1 VAIAERLRGWLRAS
15 GSRRPTERL
24 QAHESFFTWRRSYY
38 LKLALALAAAIS
50 LVYALHDPAEGPSGS
65 TWLGYGLG
73 TAGAGLIVWL
83 SWLGVRKRSFTTAR
97 GPIQGW
103 LSAHVYL
110 GLLLLLVGTLHTG
123 FQLGFN
129 IHTLAYL
136 LMVLVIV
143 SGIYGAVAY
152 GVLPARITLNRKGGE
167 LRTMLMEIDK
177 LNDVALSLADRIDPE
192 AHAVVVRSIA
202 KIRLGGSAW
211 EQLSGRY
218 RNVDDDG
225 GSLERFFALKK
236 QQFGEVVGAARAR
249 PQTPPPA
256 PSPPPQAASGGLRS
270 GTTMFVIDHLFD
282 RGNDKAA
289 ASLNKLLQAIADRKE
304 LVERVNADITLRAR
318 LSVWLYLHVPL
329 TVLLLVALLAHILSV
344 FLLW

>member
-1 VAIAERLRGWLRAS
+1 M
-15 GSRRPTERL
+15 
-24 QAHESFFTWRRSYY
+24 
-38 LKLALALAAAIS
+38 
-50 LVYALHDPAEGPSGS
+50 
-65 TWLGYGLG
+65 
-73 TAGAGLIVWL
+73 
-83 SWLGVRKRSFTTAR
+83 RKRSFTTAR

-177 LNDVALSLADRIDPE
+177 LNDAALSLADRIDPE

-202 KIRLGGSAW
+202 KVRLGGSAW

-249 PQTPPPA
+249 PQTPA
-256 PSPPPQAASGGLRS
+256 PSPAPQAASGGLRS

-282 RGNDKAA
+282 RGFIGFENNGTLILSPVAHRP
-289 ASLNKLLQAIADRKE
+289 SLRLMG
-304 LVERVNADITLRAR
+304 VETETMVTVGGFSQGQKQFLDYHRNSVLLRAVGDH
-318 LSVWLYLHVPL
+318 LK
-329 TVLLLVALLAHILSV
+329 T
-344 FLLW
+344 

>member
-1 VAIAERLRGWLRAS
+1 MATVDRLRGLLRAS
-15 GSRRPTERL
+15 PGGRRVEKL

-38 LKLALALAAAIS
+38 LKLALALTVAIS
-50 LVYALHDPAEGPSGS
+50 LVYLVHDPAEGPSGS

-110 GLLLLLVGTLHTG
+110 GLLLLLIGTLHTG

-129 IHTLAYL
+129 IHTLAYV
-136 LMVLVIV
+136 LMVLVIA

-167 LRTMLMEIDK
+167 LRSMLVEIEK
-177 LNDVALSLADRIDPE
+177 LNDTALSLADRIDPE

-211 EQLSGRY
+211 EQLTGRY
-218 RNVDDDG
+218 RSSDDAR
-225 GSLERFFALKK
+225 SLDSFFAMKK
-236 QQFGEVVGAARAR
+236 QQFGEAVGAARAR
-249 PQTPPPA
+249 PQAQSKPQPPPA
-256 PSPPPQAASGGLRS
+256 AGMRS
-270 GTTMFVIDHLFD
+270 GTTMFVIDHIFD
-282 RGNDKAA
+282 RGSDKAA
-289 ASLNKLLQAIADRKE
+289 VTLNKLLQVIADRKE
-304 LVERVNADITLRAR
+304 LVERVNVDITLRAR

-329 TVLLLVALLAHILSV
+329 TVLLLVALLAHVLSV